1 MLQKQFAALH
11 TLLADPS
18 IIVREAGVQG
28 AFRIMGVYWELL
40 PPATTRS
47 LLLQIVSE
55 HACDAA
61 APAVRAAVCDGM
73 RFLVDNPLSLVT
85 LQTLLPRVSHLI
97 NDSSERVRV
106 SMVALLDTVKGIKGI
121 RYYDIVAPDALLN
134 RLAADVGH
142 AAVATKLSSLLC
154 QSLWP
159 ANKSLS
165 EQAPRFIA
173 LIKRNRAAA
182 VAFCTHCL
190 AAVGFDQACRLALF
204 LVRCV
209 FPPASSSSAAAAVQP
224 AAPAVDPAATKR
236 GRGKAAAAA
245 AAAAVTA
252 AEATAD
258 SADAELRHDL
268 AGDDVKAA
276 AACVVALCD
285 ALQKVSSEEQRS
297 ALNERMQE
305 AVARSSKEAV
315 MQALGGDLLWHVAAA
330 LPGLKGLKTLN
341 DRAAESLACCA
352 AGDNELF
359 LVGRWFLV
367 VGRGQSLLKICTSSI
382 CPPAGTAAG
391 GPRVAED
398 AAIWLLHALTAS
410 PAEAALFAGSASLAA
425 RKEAV
430 QACLAAAA
438 GCADV
443 DKATALVCCAV
454 RLSILVGPDDNV
466 SMLSPMAE
474 WVVANAASPT
484 ASAALQKVG
493 AHLFADQPRPA
504 SLFHSPTTLTTPAG
518 REAI

>member
-1 MLQKQFAALH
+1 MPLQDPNAPVSHIDDLLQKQFAALH
-11 TLLADPS
+11 TLLADPA

-40 PPATTRS
+40 PPATTRA

-134 RLAADVGH
+134 RLAADISH
-142 AAVATKLSSLLC
+142 APVATKLSTLLC

-182 VAFCTHCL
+182 AAFCTHCL
-190 AAVGFDQACRLALF
+190 PAIGFDQACRLALF

-209 FPPASSSSAAAAVQP
+209 FAPAAAPPAPAVAAPAPPPAVEPVASKRSRGQGAAAAV
-224 AAPAVDPAATKR
+224 
-236 GRGKAAAAA
+236 AAAAIVMAEA
-245 AAAAVTA
+245 AADA
-252 AEATAD
+252 
-258 SADAELRHDL
+258 ADADMRQDL

-276 AACVVALCD
+276 AACVVALCE
-285 ALQKVSSEEQRS
+285 ALQKVSNEEQRT
-297 ALNERMQE
+297 ALNQRMQDV
-305 AVARSSKEAV
+305 VAKSSKETV
-315 MQALGGDLLWHVAAA
+315 MQSLGGELLWHVAAA
-330 LPGLKGLKTLN
+330 LPGLKALKTLN
-341 DRAAESLACCA
+341 DRAAESLACGA

-367 VGRGQSLLKICTSSI
+367 VGRGQALLKICTSAI
-382 CPPAGTAAG
+382 APASGAAAAG
-391 GPRVAED
+391 PRMAED
-398 AAIWLLHALTAS
+398 AAVWLLHALTAT
-410 PAEAALFAGSASLAA
+410 PHEASLFAGSASLAA
-425 RKEAV
+425 RKEAM
-430 QACLAAAA
+430 QTCLAAAA
-438 GCADV
+438 CCEDV
-443 DKATALVCCAV
+443 EKATALVRRHCHDHACA
-454 RLSILVGPDDNV
+454 L
-466 SMLSPMAE
+466 
-474 WVVANAASPT
+474 AA
-484 ASAALQKVG
+484 
-493 AHLFADQPRPA
+493 
-504 SLFHSPTTLTTPAG
+504 
-518 REAI
+518 

>member
-1 MLQKQFAALH
+1 MTRDTPQALLFIESMPLQDPNAPVSHIDDLLQKQFAALH
-11 TLLADPS
+11 TLLADPA

-40 PPATTRS
+40 PPATTRA

-97 NDSSERVRV
+97 NDCSERVRV
-106 SMVALLDTVKGIKGI
+106 AMVSLLDTVKGIKGI

-134 RLAADVGH
+134 RLAADVAH
-142 AAVATKLSSLLC
+142 APVATKLSSLLC

-190 AAVGFDQACRLALF
+190 PAVGFDQACRLALF

-209 FPPASSSSAAAAVQP
+209 FAPAAAP
-224 AAPAVDPAATKR
+224 PAPAVPVQPPAPAVEPAASKR
-236 GRGKAAAAA
+236 SRGKGAAAAA
-245 AAAAVTA
+245 AAAAAMVTA
-252 AEATAD
+252 EAA
-258 SADAELRHDL
+258 ADAADADMRQDL

-276 AACVVALCD
+276 AACVVALCE
-285 ALQKVSSEEQRS
+285 ALQKVSSEEQRT
-297 ALNERMQE
+297 ALNQRMQD
-305 AVARSSKEAV
+305 VVTKSSKEAV
-315 MQALGGDLLWHVAAA
+315 MQSLGGELLWHVAAA

-341 DRAAESLACCA
+341 DRAAESLACGA

-367 VGRGQSLLKICTSSI
+367 VGRGQALLKICTAAI
-382 CPPAGTAAG
+382 APAAG
-391 GPRVAED
+391 AAAAGPRMAED
-398 AAIWLLHALTAS
+398 AAVWLLHALTAT
-410 PAEAALFAGSASLAA
+410 PHEASLFAGSASLAA
-425 RKEAV
+425 RKEAM
-430 QACLAAAA
+430 QTCLAAAA
-438 GCADV
+438 PCEDV
-443 DKATALVCCAV
+443 EKATALVRSRRRRRLCA
-454 RLSILVGPDDNV
+454 
-466 SMLSPMAE
+466 
-474 WVVANAASPT
+474 PT
-484 ASAALQKVG
+484 
-493 AHLFADQPRPA
+493 P
-504 SLFHSPTTLTTPAG
+504 
-518 REAI
+518 